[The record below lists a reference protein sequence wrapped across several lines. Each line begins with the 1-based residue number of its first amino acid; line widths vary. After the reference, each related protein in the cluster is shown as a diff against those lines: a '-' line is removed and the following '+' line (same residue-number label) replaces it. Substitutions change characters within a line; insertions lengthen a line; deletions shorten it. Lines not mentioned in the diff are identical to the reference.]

1 VNPSESFPF
10 TIISPRIAGGLQ
22 TGLQSI
28 SPKLTSAPEESAR
41 PNYTEEEARCRRP
54 ERERWREIGKIFSS
68 CTRAARANLLLYTT
82 KAAAPG
88 IWIGHL
94 PARAEKKALRVHE
107 GERGFK
113 ILWLFGAYWYARGA
127 MLYPFHC
134 RLLPRAGIFSFYFIA
149 LYMQV
154 RIRCLGW

>member
-1 VNPSESFPF
+1 MEE
-10 TIISPRIAGGLQ
+10 RKRAAGGQ
-22 TGLQSI
+22 
-28 SPKLTSAPEESAR
+28 
-41 PNYTEEEARCRRP
+41 
-54 ERERWREIGKIFSS
+54 RERWREIGKIFSS
-68 CTRAARANLLLYTT
+68 CTYSGGERANLLLYTT
-82 KAAAPG
+82 KAAPG

-107 GERGFK
+107 GEVLKFYSF
-113 ILWLFGAYWYARGA
+113 FGAYWYARGA

-154 RIRCLGW
+154 RIRCIGSGILVPELYISPTNTTKFTIYEVVCNLHRLEIIMINKE